1 MAHKIS
7 FTRRLPHECHPA
19 ETNGPGAAVYKKY
32 VSENKIVDFSIS
44 TNPHLDNNLDY
55 IEIVF
60 DSKTSAD
67 NYLSEMEE
75 IPGPGSYE
83 SEISREDV

>member
-7 FTRRLPHECHPA
+7 FSRRLPVESQPA
-19 ETNGPGAAVYKKY
+19 DINGPGAEVYKKY
-32 VSENKIVDFSIS
+32 ENENKIVKFSVVYDLDD
-44 TNPHLDNNLDY
+44 NLDN

-60 DSKTSAD
+60 DSKNSAD
-67 NYLSEMEE
+67 NFLSEMEE
-75 IPGPGSYE
+75 ISGPGSYE

>member
-7 FTRRLPHECHPA
+7 FSRRLPVESQPA
-19 ETNGPGAAVYKKY
+19 DINGPGAEVYKKY
-32 VSENKIVDFSIS
+32 ENENKIVKFSIIQS
-44 TNPHLDNNLDY
+44 SDELDN

-67 NYLSEMEE
+67 NFLSEMEE
-75 IPGPGSYE
+75 ISGPGSYE

>member
-7 FTRRLPHECHPA
+7 FSRKLPVESQPA

-32 VSENKIVDFSIS
+32 ESENKIVKFSIQQL
-44 TNPHLDNNLDY
+44 TDELDN

-67 NYLSEMEE
+67 DFLSEMEE
-75 IPGPGSYE
+75 ISGPGSYE
-83 SEISREDV
+83 SEILREDV

>member
-7 FTRRLPHECHPA
+7 FSRRLPVESQPA
-19 ETNGPGAAVYKKY
+19 DINGPGAEVYKKY
-32 VSENKIVDFSIS
+32 ENENKIVKFSIIQS
-44 TNPHLDNNLDY
+44 SDELDN

-67 NYLSEMEE
+67 NFLSEMAE
-75 IPGPGSYE
+75 ISGPGSYE